1 VQAPSAPTDIL
12 GFLIGG
18 HLTLTWA
25 PGADNSGTYDYVRVL
40 ANDVGVGDFGAD
52 RTSGDVG
59 PWTTGDS
66 RTFTL
71 NETDIAGNTSPTAPA
86 LKRVPALVGKTL
98 DAAQSALEAAGIR
111 LGQVTQGGVGKP
123 GTVTGP
129 TNLVLAAP
137 GAAVDVTVAPG
148 STDLSVSKLVFRVV
162 SAKKLRAT
170 RRMLP
175 ARVLVT
181 RRARLSAVLYSPQ
194 QLKLSTWR
202 FVVKAGRTIVKLRF
216 PSQVRRP
223 GSYSIRWT
231 AASGRDVVTRTIRVR
246 LFKGKRRGGPIE
258 VVIAGSAVS
267 PKLTLGVK
275 TSRIVKTTGMDSTFD
290 AAGAGSN
297 GLQVMVVDVDQ
308 FGLGFVRD
316 LHTVFPSLRMVV
328 LSRDPKVLARA
339 SKVGATVALPRSI
352 PNSVLAAVVS
362 RLLMKG

>member
-1 VQAPSAPTDIL
+1 MPGDALPDGWQDGFTASSSSFLLRTLHLTEFAVLRDVQAPSAPTNVL

-40 ANDVGVGDFGAD
+40 ANGVGVGDFGAD

-98 DAAQSALEAAGIR
+98 DAAQSALEAAGLR

-148 STDLSVSKLVFRVV
+148 STD
-162 SAKKLRAT
+162 
-170 RRMLP
+170 P
-175 ARVLVT
+175 
-181 RRARLSAVLYSPQ
+181 
-194 QLKLSTWR
+194 
-202 FVVKAGRTIVKLRF
+202 
-216 PSQVRRP
+216 
-223 GSYSIRWT
+223 
-231 AASGRDVVTRTIRVR
+231 
-246 LFKGKRRGGPIE
+246 
-258 VVIAGSAVS
+258 
-267 PKLTLGVK
+267 
-275 TSRIVKTTGMDSTFD
+275 
-290 AAGAGSN
+290 
-297 GLQVMVVDVDQ
+297 
-308 FGLGFVRD
+308 
-316 LHTVFPSLRMVV
+316 
-328 LSRDPKVLARA
+328 
-339 SKVGATVALPRSI
+339 
-352 PNSVLAAVVS
+352 
-362 RLLMKG
+362 